1 MSTSIRT
8 RFAALAVALLLT
20 VTTGCDRRTEPTPA
34 EPTTTSAASPLPPP
48 TPLNTAF
55 TALLDTLPP
64 GQVGLAVHAGD
75 TDLSFGDWTV
85 GPAWSTIKVP
95 ISIAA
100 LRVDAATAT
109 PLITRAITAS
119 DNDAAMALWQLL
131 GDPAAAGEQVHEVLS
146 EAGSGDTVVQ
156 TEQVY
161 PPYSPFG
168 QTRWTGLDAARFAFG
183 LPCVPDAEPVL
194 TEMRRIVPGQRWGL
208 AGADTASKAG
218 WGPLRDGGY
227 LLRQL
232 AAVTNAAGTVGVALA
247 VQPDD
252 GSHDTA
258 VAMLD
263 ALGQWTRSHADE
275 LPGGRC

>member
-1 MSTSIRT
+1 MSTSIST
-8 RFAALAVALLLT
+8 RLAALAVTLLLA
-20 VTTGCDRRTEPTPA
+20 VTTGCDRTVDAPPPA
-34 EPTTTSAASPLPPP
+34 PAPPSAVPASPTTS
-48 TPLNTAF
+48 LNTAF
-55 TALLDTLPP
+55 TALLDTLPA

-100 LRVDAATAT
+100 LRRDPATAT

-131 GDPAAAGEQVHEVLS
+131 GDPVAAGAQVHEVLS

-156 TEQVY
+156 TRQVY

-168 QTRWTGLDAARFAFG
+168 QTGWTGTDAARFAFG

-194 TEMRRIVPGQRWGL
+194 DQMRRIVPEQNWGL
-208 AGADTASKAG
+208 AGPDTPSKAG
-218 WGPLRDGGY
+218 WGPLREGGY

-232 AAVTNAAGTVGVALA
+232 ALLTNADGTVGVALA
-247 VQPDD
+247 VQPAD

-263 ALGQWTRSHADE
+263 ALGQWVRAHAGE
-275 LPGGRC
+275 LPAGQC

>member
-1 MSTSIRT
+1 MLTATAGCQR
-8 RFAALAVALLLT
+8 AA
-20 VTTGCDRRTEPTPA
+20 
-34 EPTTTSAASPLPPP
+34 PPS
-48 TPLNTAF
+48 LHTAF
-55 TALLDTLPP
+55 TALLDTLPA
-64 GQVGLAVHAGD
+64 GEVGLVVHAGD
-75 TDLSFGDWTV
+75 TDLRFGDWAV

-146 EAGSGDTVVQ
+146 EADSGDTVVQ

-168 QTRWTGLDAARFAFG
+168 QTRWSGIDAARFAFG
-183 LPCVPDAEPVL
+183 LPCVPDADPVL
-194 TEMRRIVPGQRWGL
+194 TEMRRIVPEQRWGL
-208 AGADTASKAG
+208 AGPDTVSKAG
-218 WGPLRDGGY
+218 WGPLREGGY

-232 AAVTNAAGTVGVALA
+232 ALLTTAAGTVGIALA
-247 VQPDD
+247 AQPAD

-258 VAMLD
+258 VAMLN
-263 ALGQWTRSHADE
+263 ALGEWTRSHAHE
-275 LPGGRC
+275 LPGGQC